1 MTAFTNLEDTAA
13 TYAAVMNLWQ
23 EFTEHLP
30 LRYHMIRY
38 EDLVEN
44 LEGEAR
50 RLLEALDIEW
60 SDTVL
65 GHVEH
70 AKSRGTISTPSYHQV
85 TQPIYKTAKYRWKRY
100 ARELEPVMATLKPF
114 IERFGYDSSSDAT

>member
-1 MTAFTNLEDTAA
+1 
-13 TYAAVMNLWQ
+13 MNLWQ
-23 EFTEHLP
+23 EFTQHLP

-44 LEGEAR
+44 MEHEAR
-50 RLLEALDIEW
+50 RLLKSLDIEW
-60 SDTVL
+60 NDAVL

-70 AKSRGTISTPSYHQV
+70 AKRRGTISTPSYHQV

-100 ARELEPVMATLKPF
+100 AKELEPVMETLRPF
-114 IERFGYDSSSDAT
+114 IKRFGYEEIG